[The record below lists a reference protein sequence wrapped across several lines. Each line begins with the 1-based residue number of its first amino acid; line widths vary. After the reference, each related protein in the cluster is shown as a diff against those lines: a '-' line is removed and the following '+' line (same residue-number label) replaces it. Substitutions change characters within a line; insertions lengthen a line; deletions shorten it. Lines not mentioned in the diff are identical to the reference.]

1 MSATYA
7 QPFVACDFEGGWTGT
22 VNTQTTYDWV
32 ANQWSVP
39 LLASVSKLVRM
50 VASPSASPLASGTGR
65 HLRIAARMGRVAAS
79 ALVLSFREASK
90 P

>member
-7 QPFVACDFEGGWTGT
+7 QPFVACDFEGGWTAT

-50 VASPSASPLASGTGR
+50 GSQPVSVSAGVRYWAASPDSGPHGAGGR
-65 HLRIAARMGRVAAS
+65 
-79 ALVLSFREASK
+79 LSISFVF